1 MIPVVL
7 VIVLAAVVFGCV
19 CVVWASRGGPP
30 RVRAVARATTAASG
44 LSRDAARRRR
54 RGNRRNGTSGSD

>member
-1 MIPVVL
+1 MIPAVL

-19 CVVWASRGGPP
+19 CVVWASRGGSAW
-30 RVRAVARATTAASG
+30 VRAVARATTAASG

-54 RGNRRNGTSGSD
+54 GNRRNGTSGSD